1 MAIRNEFGQFVDKV
15 SETVKMMRDNGIT
28 DELVLVVDYG
38 FWFNYVPS
46 WERVKE
52 ETHVDYVEGEGLLDP
67 NVEFMIMQ
75 RSDYLRM
82 VVNKVMKERE
92 EHA

>member
-28 DELVLVVDYG
+28 DELVLVVDHG
-38 FWFNYVPS
+38 FWFNYMPS

-52 ETHVDYVEGEGLLDP
+52 ETNVDYVEGEDLLDP

-82 VVNKVMKERE
+82 VVNKVMKERGK
-92 EHA
+92 HA